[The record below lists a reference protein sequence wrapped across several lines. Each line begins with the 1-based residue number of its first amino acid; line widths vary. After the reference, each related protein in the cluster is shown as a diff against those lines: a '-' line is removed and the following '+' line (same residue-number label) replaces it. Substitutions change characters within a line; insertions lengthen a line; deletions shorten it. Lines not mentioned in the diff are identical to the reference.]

1 MRTLVTGG
9 AGFIGSH
16 LVRLLVAEG
25 HEVVNVDCLTY
36 AGNLRSLEDLEG
48 HLFVQADVR
57 DGERMRALFAE
68 HRPEWVM
75 HLAAES
81 HVDRSIDSPLAFVRT
96 NVEGTFSMLEAAR
109 SYHAELAGS
118 SRDGFRFIHVGT
130 DEVFGSLGASGI
142 FREGDPYDP
151 RSPYSA
157 SKAASDHLAKAW
169 FHTYGLPTVV
179 TNCSNNY
186 GPGQFP
192 EKLIPASIL
201 AALRGGP
208 IPVYGRGDNVRDWI
222 YVEDHT
228 AALYAVARKGKP
240 GESYNIG
247 ADNELR
253 NIAIVLAICGL
264 LDELKPRADGKSYAE
279 QVSFVEDRPGHD
291 FRYAID
297 AGKIRSEI
305 GWEPKQEFYSGLR
318 KTVNYYLE
326 ESA

>member
-1 MRTLVTGG
+1 MKTLVTGG

-16 LVRLLVAEG
+16 LVRLLVAED

-36 AGNLRSLEDLEG
+36 AGNLRSLEDLGG

-96 NVEGTFSMLEAAR
+96 NVEGTFNMLEAAR

-201 AALRGGP
+201 AALKGGP

-222 YVEDHT
+222 YVEDHA
-228 AALYAVARKGKP
+228 AALCAVARKGRL

-253 NIAIVLAICGL
+253 NLDLVLAICGL
-264 LDELKPRADGKSYAE
+264 LDELKPRTDGKSYTE

-305 GWEPKQEFYSGLR
+305 GWEPRQEFRSGLR
-318 KTVNYYLE
+318 KTVQWYLE
-326 ESA
+326 ESS